1 MKLGTSIKPRRDG
14 TLSVDALGGGVKY
27 DFAPGPDGD
36 MVGDVKDERTVAHLL
51 NTGNFYPANEKDI
64 PKAQAILAKS
74 APQQTAAGAQG
85 GEGGAAPAGE
95 VDDDGDDQVDPNA
108 LPVEGKAP
116 AAPTK

>member
-14 TLSVDALGGGVKY
+14 TLTVEALGGGVKY

-64 PKAQAILAKS
+64 PKAQAILAKN
-74 APQQTAAGAQG
+74 APQQVAGGQG
-85 GEGGAAPAGE
+85 SEGGSAPNGE
-95 VDDDGDDQVDPNA
+95 VDDEGDDQVDPNA
-108 LPVEGKAP
+108 LPVEGKAA